1 MKNAGI
7 KAQNLKVTDG
17 AIKRLISGYTA
28 EAGVRGLKKQLD
40 VLCRSAAVKLVK
52 GEQKS
57 ISVSEKRLPQF
68 LVIMRSVTNM
78 SWLTRSPASS
88 LVLPGRRQAER
99 FSSLRPPWLPEKA
112 TLSSPASWAM

>member
-1 MKNAGI
+1 MDK
-7 KAQNLKVTDG
+7 
-17 AIKRLISGYTA
+17 
-28 EAGVRGLKKQLD
+28 
-40 VLCRSAAVKLVK
+40 VKLQQAK
-52 GEQKS
+52 AWT
-57 ISVSEKRLPQF
+57 EKELAVCADF
-68 LVIMRSVTNM
+68 WLRSVTNM